1 MIAMD
6 ISFVKELISEQ
17 QESVKKKYLPKGEP
31 NEIKNF
37 KEETVIVWYF
47 EDEKR
52 LYVLNS
58 KFVTIFIKNDVL
70 AVLDVYNISISIIDF
85 INIITN
91 LPKSII

>member
-17 QESVKKKYLPKGEP
+17 QESVKKKYPPKGEP

-52 LYVLNS
+52 LYALNS
-58 KFVTIFIKNDVL
+58 KPVTIFIKNDVL
-70 AVLDVYNISISIIDF
+70 AVYNISISIIDF

-91 LPKSII
+91 IHKSVI

>member
-1 MIAMD
+1 M
-6 ISFVKELISEQ
+6 
-17 QESVKKKYLPKGEP
+17 
-31 NEIKNF
+31 
-37 KEETVIVWYF
+37 IVWYF

-58 KFVTIFIKNDVL
+58 KFVTIFIKNDIL
-70 AVLDVYNISISIIDF
+70 AVLAVYNISISIIDF

>member
-6 ISFVKELISEQ
+6 ISFVKELTSEQ
-17 QESVKKKYLPKGEP
+17 QDSVKKEISPKKL

-52 LYVLNS
+52 LYALNS
-58 KFVTIFIKNDVL
+58 KYVKIYIKNDVL
-70 AVLDVYNISISIIDF
+70 DVLAVYNISISIIDF

-91 LPKSII
+91 IPKSVI

>member
-1 MIAMD
+1 M
-6 ISFVKELISEQ
+6 
-17 QESVKKKYLPKGEP
+17 
-31 NEIKNF
+31 
-37 KEETVIVWYF
+37 IVWYF

-91 LPKSII
+91 LPKNII

>member
-1 MIAMD
+1 M
-6 ISFVKELISEQ
+6 
-17 QESVKKKYLPKGEP
+17 
-31 NEIKNF
+31 
-37 KEETVIVWYF
+37 IVWYS
-47 EDEKR
+47 EDKER
-52 LYVLNS
+52 MLYVLNS

>member
-1 MIAMD
+1 M
-6 ISFVKELISEQ
+6 
-17 QESVKKKYLPKGEP
+17 
-31 NEIKNF
+31 
-37 KEETVIVWYF
+37 IVWYF

-70 AVLDVYNISISIIDF
+70 AVLAVLDVYNISISIIDF

>member
-1 MIAMD
+1 M
-6 ISFVKELISEQ
+6 
-17 QESVKKKYLPKGEP
+17 
-31 NEIKNF
+31 
-37 KEETVIVWYF
+37 IVWYF

-70 AVLDVYNISISIIDF
+70 DVYNISILIIDF

-91 LPKSII
+91 IPKSII

>member
-17 QESVKKKYLPKGEP
+17 QESVKKKYPPKGEP

-52 LYVLNS
+52 LYALNS
-58 KFVTIFIKNDVL
+58 KPVTIFIKNDVL
-70 AVLDVYNISISIIDF
+70 AVYNISISIIDF

-91 LPKSII
+91 IPKSVI